1 MLLRPVNSM
10 IEFKQIIGRG
20 TRLFEGKTYFTILDF
35 VGASFQFADPEWDG
49 DPLIPTEEIAEAMN
63 KNDEKDTEKESDDT
77 RTLREPGE
85 ET

>member
-1 MLLRPVNSM
+1 M

-49 DPLIPTEEIAEAMN
+49 DPLIPTEEITEAMN
-63 KNDEKDTEKESDDT
+63 KNDEKDTKKEEDDT
-77 RTLREPGE
+77 RTLRESGE